1 MVMARSHV
9 RVQIAWLALIDLV
22 CLIIGGAA
30 GIIGRLGHGATA
42 VYAFER
48 VDGWMMFFGGVILAN
63 YLAGSYRVQYTFS
76 RFNLVVTWLFS
87 LVFALFILSITSYAW
102 FMVVLGRG
110 VLLISVVVY
119 SIVSLSLKMLVYRAL
134 FRSERFTCRSVIIG
148 SGKSARFCRRIIE
161 KEFVLPAHKA
171 VAFIS
176 VLDTKVE
183 LRSGSD
189 FNDGVVVI
197 YASPDKLEE
206 VVNSLGI
213 DLIILALDDMSKANI
228 LYPQLKHLR
237 FNGMGVLS
245 PLHIAEIYSGMTPL
259 EYVDE
264 ELLMQVSME
273 SRLLS
278 IWRLK
283 RISDILISLFAIILF
298 MPLFLLVTLIMKI
311 LEPRSS
317 IMYSQERE
325 GRFGVP
331 FTIYKL
337 RTMKHEAE
345 KDTGPVWAADND
357 ERITWFG
364 RILRKTRIDEIP
376 QFFNILRGEMSLV
389 GPRPERTSIINQI
402 EKDIPF
408 YRERENVVP
417 GLTGWA
423 QIRYHYGSSVEDA
436 KRKLEYDLY
445 YIKHLSLS
453 LDLQIILST
462 LRIVLFGKERSK

>member
-9 RVQIAWLALIDLV
+9 RVQIAWLALIDLF
-22 CLIIGGAA
+22 CLLIGGVA
-30 GIIGRLGHGATA
+30 GIIGRLGHGATMA
-42 VYAFER
+42 YAFEHI
-48 VDGWMMFFGGVILAN
+48 DGWMMFFGGVILAN

-76 RFNLVVTWLFS
+76 RFNLIVTWVFS

-110 VLLISVVVY
+110 VLLISIVVY
-119 SIVSLSLKMLVYRAL
+119 SIVSLSLKLMVYRAL
-134 FRSERFTCRSVIIG
+134 FRSERFTCRTVIIG
-148 SGKSARFCRRIIE
+148 CGKSAEFCRRIIE

-171 VAFIS
+171 VAFIC
-176 VLDTKVE
+176 VLDNKVE

-189 FNDGVVVI
+189 FNDGVVII
-197 YASPDKLEE
+197 YASGDKLEE
-206 VVNSLGI
+206 VIKSLGV
-213 DLIILALDDMSKANI
+213 DLIVLAIDDMSKANV

-237 FNGMGVLS
+237 FSGMEVLS
-245 PLHIAEIYSGMTPL
+245 PLHIAEIYSGLTPL

-264 ELLMQVSME
+264 ELLMQISME
-273 SRLLS
+273 SRLQS
-278 IWRLK
+278 IWRIK
-283 RISDILISLFAIILF
+283 RISDVIISLFACILF
-298 MPLFLLVTLIMKI
+298 APLLLLVVFIMK
-311 LEPRSS
+311 LFEPRSPV
-317 IMYSQERE
+317 MYSQERE
-325 GRFGVP
+325 GRFGIP

-337 RTMKHEAE
+337 RTMRHGAE
-345 KDTGPVWAADND
+345 DDTGPVWAEADD
-357 ERITWFG
+357 KRITWFG

-389 GPRPERTSIINQI
+389 GPRPERTSIINKL
-402 EKDIPF
+402 EEDIPY
-408 YRERENVVP
+408 YRERENVMP

-453 LDLQIILST
+453 LDLQIVLST
-462 LRIVLFGKERSK
+462 LRIVLFGKERS